1 MKETPLLMK
10 GPLVLAALQRR
21 KTQTRRVINPQPKGP
36 SKSQLAKCPYGRPGD
51 VLWVRETLRRVNGL
65 WVYAADHSPVVVD
78 KAHQSAMVVWTH
90 HKDRDYCPSIHMP
103 RWAARVLLTVK
114 DVRVERVQDITES
127 DAAAE
132 GVEPFTMTEQGV
144 ADIQISDESPELKL
158 LAKLLGPGS
167 PRIPFRCN
175 PVGGTRESH
184 LASVLQ
190 QWQVRGGRSFGPRHL
205 RCQNPCHASE

>member
-1 MKETPLLMK
+1 MF
-10 GPLVLAALQRR
+10 
-21 KTQTRRVINPQPKGP
+21 
-36 SKSQLAKCPYGRPGD
+36 
-51 VLWVRETLRRVNGL
+51 
-65 WVYAADHSPVVVD
+65 
-78 KAHQSAMVVWTH
+78 VWTH

-167 PRIPFRCN
+167 FSHRFEFQLLWDGINGRRGFNWDSNPWVYVVQYELFDPTTSQQPRRFAPHCD
-175 PVGGTRESH
+175 PQ
-184 LASVLQ
+184 LAQ
-190 QWQVRGGRSFGPRHL
+190 
-205 RCQNPCHASE
+205 